1 MDEKI
6 EGNET
11 QTNSENTI
19 LNNIGLTWKIE
30 CDEFMLNLSSLMEKL
45 RDNNNN
51 IKSCL
56 LFICPIRLFDPFGFE
71 CFEFQETW
79 EEWGV
84 QFNSSTVQTIV
95 SRVAEI
101 QSNWPCRN
109 KGSPADMGTEVRVT
123 ATWTSWDVT
132 HLRMSLT
139 GCYSQDVTNHCMG
152 CSG

>member
-79 EEWGV
+79 EE
-84 QFNSSTVQTIV
+84 
-95 SRVAEI
+95 
-101 QSNWPCRN
+101 
-109 KGSPADMGTEVRVT
+109 
-123 ATWTSWDVT
+123 
-132 HLRMSLT
+132 
-139 GCYSQDVTNHCMG
+139 
-152 CSG
+152 